1 MIDDLKDISANF
13 EDAESAVARYDSD
26 GVISF
31 RHTDKKNTYQQLFED
46 FKVLHRFTGKVG
58 DIVDRTIDQ
67 PFYEDIDAFVAE
79 VQQLSISNYKTKN
92 RIGVTNI
99 VHLPGS
105 YESMEVLKTEV
116 GLDDLFSSDSFY
128 AEQMK
133 LEYEAWKQL
142 NADQDITQEDYQMG
156 ILNTRAFGY
165 ESIRDTQE
173 NREFWGNIAALVV
186 IIGVTVVAVV
196 VPPVGIPLA
205 LGVGGLYGSLEL
217 GSAVSGKDWISGRE
231 LGTGERWFRGALAPL
246 DIVPGAMAV
255 KKFSGVARTASLGTD
270 LGKQGMKT
278 SLQTQTQSGI
288 QKVNDLA
295 ITAGKQAASRLKSA
309 GAVVKER
316 ALEVPPKLANGAIE
330 AGRVVDKTVENL
342 GNLFR
347 SKNSSHEF
355 AFAGD
360 VGKQTTTK
368 PRSVEDTVTNVLSN
382 IKWLNIEGKVV
393 ASNAEVVTRLIPGT
407 PGNVTGGNSTK
418 LGQNLLESM
427 GLLRSASRKGYQ
439 AQHIIPKSLKNHPVL
454 KKIGMD
460 MDHADNG
467 IFLPIPAKDPSAL
480 SRHRGFHSVY
490 NNVVKDQLDKININ
504 QNIMDLEQQVFELQL
519 KLKKGTESGL
529 PLYKSKVLDIGIEKF
544 YKTKLNEEIKI
555 WQRGGG
561 ATEEL
566 WERWL
571 NK

>member
-1 MIDDLKDISANF
+1 
-13 EDAESAVARYDSD
+13 
-26 GVISF
+26 
-31 RHTDKKNTYQQLFED
+31 
-46 FKVLHRFTGKVG
+46 
-58 DIVDRTIDQ
+58 
-67 PFYEDIDAFVAE
+67 VAE

-92 RIGVTNI
+92 RIGVTKI

-105 YESMEVLKTEV
+105 YESMEVPKTEV
-116 GLDDLFSSDSFY
+116 GLDDLFSGDSFY

-173 NREFWGNIAALVV
+173 NKEFWGNIAALVV

-278 SLQTQTQSGI
+278 SLKTQTQSGI

-309 GAVVKER
+309 GTVVKER
-316 ALEVPPKLANGAIE
+316 ALEVPSKLANGAIE

-382 IKWLNIEGKVV
+382 IKWLNIEGKGV
-393 ASNAEVVTRLIPGT
+393 AQGAINVSIKEIKEIDF
-407 PGNVTGGNSTK
+407 GNHIVKGEFGKKQLLPNVKYITNDNYKYTTDG
-418 LGQNLLESM
+418 LGRIVNVE
-427 GLLRSASRKGYQ
+427 ASE
-439 AQHIIPKSLKNHPVL
+439 LVL
-454 KKIGMD
+454 KKADRNKYAQANIGGKD
-460 MDHADNG
+460 RLPDDDGGHLIAAQFNGPADIDN
-467 IFLPIPAKDPSAL
+467 LVPQNS
-480 SRHRGFHSVY
+480 
-490 NNVVKDQLDKININ
+490 QINR
-504 QNIMDLEQQVFELQL
+504 
-519 KLKKGTESGL
+519 
-529 PLYKSKVLDIGIEKF
+529 
-544 YKTKLNEEIKI
+544 
-555 WQRGGG
+555 RGGVWYEME
-561 ATEEL
+561 TEWANALKEIPPKKVSVSIEPIYSNNSMRPDSFIL
-566 WERWL
+566 EYEIEGQFPVIREIA
-571 NK
+571 NKSGGGY